1 MQNRFKRCCSMT
13 VGVQVK
19 QTLAELKGIQAT
31 LKTFAQSG
39 GNKEANA
46 LLLKNARRVALVIEK
61 MEKRLGTLEFEEP
74 QYKGF

>member
-1 MQNRFKRCCSMT
+1 MT

-46 LLLKNARRVALVIEK
+46 LLLKNARRVALVV
-61 MEKRLGTLEFEEP
+61 KRWK
-74 QYKGF
+74 KGLVLLSLRNPSIKVFKLPDKE